1 METLMQKKLAIIA
14 TAMLLGMSV
23 PANAAANMVTELGI
37 AEQVEENAPT
47 IKIQNKSVTVQEA
60 QGMTLEIMSL
70 TGKAIA
76 AYKIE
81 GPSQR
86 IELNLAKGCYI
97 LKVGKTVRK
106 VTLR

>member
-1 METLMQKKLAIIA
+1 MQKKLLIIA

-47 IKIQNKSVTVQEA
+47 IKIQNKSVTVQDA

-86 IELNLAKGCYI
+86 SELNLAKGCYI